1 MAKRDN
7 KIERYALGDK
17 VLELRKSLT
26 CAEVANIINRKY
38 LPKNA
43 EPLST
48 MAISRYCSSKGV
60 TDVENKNVSKA
71 IYFDAL
77 EEAHKVRDRV
87 LKHENRLVEVYDNL
101 KENEEK
107 LSELASISNAIL
119 NTYRLHQELNERV
132 SKIQKEQLGLEK
144 VRKALRLLMNTL
156 DSYPEVKA
164 EFFAKLRDAEEY
176 DIIRSI

>member
-1 MAKRDN
+1 MPRDN
-7 KIERYALGDK
+7 KIEKYALGNK
-17 VLELRKSLT
+17 VLELRKTLT
-26 CAEVANIINRKY
+26 CAEVAQVINRKY

-43 EPLST
+43 KPLST
-48 MAISRYCSSKGV
+48 MAISRYCSSKGI
-60 TDVENKNVSKA
+60 TDIENKGVSKA
-71 IYFDAL
+71 IYFDSL

-87 LKHENRLVEVYDNL
+87 IKHENRLVDVYNNL

-144 VRKALRLLMNTL
+144 VRKALRLLLNTL
-156 DSYPEVKA
+156 DKYPEVKA
-164 EFFAKLRDAEEY
+164 QFFTELRNAEEY
-176 DIIRSI
+176 DIIKSI